1 MRFICH
7 IVWSLLFAWPAL
19 LQAQEVKYIDLTF
32 VQQRTEL
39 RLPPAPPPECK
50 DGKCSMGGGF
60 GGSVGDGAPDQ
71 RDPHALGVY
80 LLSVTPTE
88 IHPAK
93 PFEAEFK
100 VLNTGT
106 APIEVPIY
114 PHLSDFQPSDES
126 VPFTYFSLALVVQG
140 ESEPEGTGSNVPA
153 LGYVELYG
161 SHEHEGSEMELKP
174 GEWIRVRATVKL
186 HTWPL
191 EPIFGRLRGG
201 FWLRKNIFRPRPEG
215 AFTETQNLYPN
226 ATPTPSLAVHFLASA
241 PSGQPKQQH

>member
-1 MRFICH
+1 MRFIRH
-7 IVWSLLFAWPAL
+7 IVWSFLFAWPAL

-60 GGSVGDGAPDQ
+60 GGSVGDGAPDR
-71 RDPHALGVY
+71 RDPHALGVS

-191 EPIFGRLRGG
+191 EPILVVFGEG
-201 FWLRKNIFRPRPEG
+201 FGCERTF
-215 AFTETQNLYPN
+215 
-226 ATPTPSLAVHFLASA
+226 SA
-241 PSGQPKQQH
+241 PGLKAPSQKHRISTRMPLPPPR